1 VSHEIAFT
9 EQKGQNDDMSEEHAH
24 LTRRDQDDLESIE
37 DRLLAPYAQ
46 RSADAP
52 RRYSLRDQSRT
63 LSYRTQFQ
71 RDRDRILHSQ
81 AFRRLKHK
89 TQVYVAFEGDHHRTR
104 LTHTLEV
111 AQVARTMARALG
123 LNEDLVEAIAL
134 AHDLGQPP
142 FGNGG
147 IEVMAA
153 ILSGRE
159 KIAWVQPKVLQDTG
173 GFRPNYQSLRV
184 VDRLEQRYDHPGIN
198 LSDPVRE
205 GVWKAG
211 KVDDTIRYPD
221 FRPTGLHP
229 DQPPLLEAQVVAIA
243 DRLARLTH
251 DLEDGIRSGE
261 VAMTELEKTTIGRAV
276 IQKLGEAYPDTI
288 GAYRRRNAQIRG
300 IIHTLVSDVV
310 VRATEKLDEWAEAN
324 PEQEDFQ
331 FAAPDAPDDEEPG
344 DDEANGSDAGHHARF
359 RPAPRLPADTL
370 GFSDRILSMVAELD
384 DLVQTHIY
392 RSRTVRRLDA
402 RARTFITGLFAAY
415 YQDPLQLDDYALLRY
430 RSEIGGSFLRDV
442 PEEHVDQEIEQ
453 RYHNRPAFLRVIADH
468 VAGMSDTYAL
478 KEYERLYLP
487 FPDAERHF

>member
-1 VSHEIAFT
+1 
-9 EQKGQNDDMSEEHAH
+9 MSEEREH
-24 LTRRDQDDLESIE
+24 LTRRDQDDLEDLE
-37 DRLLAPYAQ
+37 ERFLAPYAQ
-46 RSADAP
+46 PSADAP
-52 RRYSLRDQSRT
+52 RRYALRDQSRT

-111 AQVARTMARALG
+111 AQVARTMARAVG

-147 IEVMAA
+147 IDVMGA
-153 ILSGRE
+153 ILAGRE
-159 KIAWVQPKVLQDTG
+159 KIPWVQAKVLQDTG

-205 GVWKAG
+205 GIWKTG
-211 KVDDTIRYPD
+211 KVDDTIQYPD
-221 FRPTGLHP
+221 FKAAGLHP
-229 DQPPLLEAQVVAIA
+229 TRPATLEAQVVAVA

-276 IQKLGEAYPDTI
+276 IHKLGDAYPDTV

-310 VRATEKLDEWAEAN
+310 IRATDKLDDWVEAN
-324 PEQEDFQ
+324 PEQEDFE
-331 FAAPDAPDDEEPG
+331 FEPLEG
-344 DDEANGSDAGHHARF
+344 EHAGAGEHSGKF
-359 RPAPRLPADTL
+359 RPAPRLAADTL
-370 GFSDRILSMVAELD
+370 DFSDRIQPMVQELQ
-384 DLVQTHIY
+384 DLVHTHIY

-430 RSEIGGSFLRDV
+430 RAEIGGSFLRDV
-442 PEEHVDQEIEQ
+442 AEEHVDQEIEQ

-468 VAGMSDTYAL
+468 VGGMSDTYAL